1 MAVDITDD
9 ELLSRYAGR
18 AIDHDTRARYRG
30 WLEHTMLVDR
40 CNACGTWHEPPGP
53 VCPSCWS
60 TDIEPTPISGDGTI
74 HLAIYLHQGPRVPGV
89 DYSTPYPVVVVELD
103 EQTGLRMSST
113 VIGAPN
119 EEIVIGRRVQ
129 LDWIDR
135 NGAPMPVFRLTDDPK
150 AAS

>member
-30 WLEHTMLVDR
+30 WLEHTMLIDR

-60 TDIEPTPISGDGTI
+60 TDIVPAAISGNGTI
-74 HLAIYLHQGPRVPGV
+74 HLAIFLHQGPPVEGV
-89 DYSTPYPVVVVELD
+89 DYATPYPVVVVELD
-103 EQTGLRMSST
+103 EQVGLRMSST
-113 VIGAPN
+113 VIDAPN
-119 EEIVIGRRVQ
+119 EEIVIGRRVTM
-129 LDWIDR
+129 DWIDR
-135 NGAPMPVFRLTDDPK
+135 NGAPMPAFRLAD
-150 AAS
+150 AAAVAS